1 MVKRAAEWRRSKCS
15 TRLSNQTVLQ
25 TRMRS
30 RKIAIARRCRR
41 DPASAYPAIRDGWRA
56 SAPAPHDRGPHLA
69 FNRGDFAMNAGFV
82 AGFVGDAETHGLQ
95 HPGVALVERHPFFAR
110 GFDSSSSFVAV
121 VTLAGKNRL
130 CLNAPRKRLL
140 VTLSGKKPCDI
151 NKRLDSERFRSTP
164 RTCRPF
170 CGRLSVRK
178 TGRTGLRP
186 LVVMTP
192 GRRRMAWRG
201 REAACST

>member
-110 GFDSSSSFVAV
+110 GFNSIRLHFRKKPFVAKAV
-121 VTLAGKNRL
+121 RCDLSTVQALAHTYRL
-130 CLNAPRKRLL
+130 HFVCSA
-140 VTLSGKKPCDI
+140 
-151 NKRLDSERFRSTP
+151 
-164 RTCRPF
+164 
-170 CGRLSVRK
+170 SV
-178 TGRTGLRP
+178 
-186 LVVMTP
+186 
-192 GRRRMAWRG
+192 
-201 REAACST
+201 